1 MGSTV
6 KRLEVVGEASEWFS
20 GMSAKGE
27 FRCSGCGYGV
37 TVYRTLPDC
46 PMCRSREWTRVP
58 WRPFSRSFAAGDE
71 IVR

>member
-1 MGSTV
+1 MDLGDEREGWV
-6 KRLEVVGEASEWFS
+6 
-20 GMSAKGE
+20 
-27 FRCSGCGYGV
+27 RCSGCGYGV

-58 WRPFSRSFAAGDE
+58 WRPFSRSFAAGSD